1 MSYILKVKINDNW
14 VDIPAIK
21 GDSGVIPYTSA
32 DAGPGGNRGGG
43 AGGAASQVGSSATFY
58 GSGGGGG
65 GGGNKNGGSGYQGV
79 CYIRIPASEFV

>member
-32 DAGPGGNRGGG
+32 DAGKLLAVN
-43 AGGAASQVGSSATFY
+43 SQGTDLEWGPRIVAMTESQYEHITPDPNTYYFIYEAESS
-58 GSGGGGG
+58 
-65 GGGNKNGGSGYQGV
+65 
-79 CYIRIPASEFV
+79 E